1 MRKSVFLN
9 MNSMQMFGTKNNTV
23 KSGNRLA
30 VPAFLIGGWRLDY
43 VLLLRGAN
51 VSSKRKVQMKALKI
65 AREARGFHDVFT

>member
-51 VSSKRKVQMKALKI
+51 VSSKRKVQMKGLKI
-65 AREARGFHDVFT
+65 AREAWRFHDVFT